1 MTGRG
6 ARSRR
11 GSRGTAEGADFTLA
25 GPGAV
30 VWDEAS
36 SAGIGLGRAH
46 LTGVTPRPSHRGTA
60 QGLRAHD
67 ARELALA
74 HLVVHGGEAGSRTV
88 VWNTR
93 RVSVSWNLDG

>member
-1 MTGRG
+1 M
-6 ARSRR
+6 
-11 GSRGTAEGADFTLA
+11 A

-88 VWNTR
+88 VWNTGK
-93 RVSVSWNLDG
+93 VSVSWNLDG